1 MKTLTIP
8 EGYQCVMPY
17 LIVEN
22 AIGFLEFTKVV
33 FGAEEKYKAMRDE
46 KIIQHAEIT
55 IGGSVIMFTDATVQY
70 AGRPGGFF
78 IYVADC
84 DDVYEKA
91 LTNGATSI
99 AAPADQAY
107 GRSAGIEDAFSNTW
121 WITSVAQVS

>member
-8 EGYQCVMPY
+8 EGYQSVMPY

-22 AIGFLEFTKVV
+22 AVGFLNFAKEV

-46 KIIQHAEIT
+46 NTIQHAELT
-55 IGGSVIMFTDATVQY
+55 IGGSVIMFTDATPQY
-70 AGRPGGFF
+70 GGRPAGFF

-84 DDVYEKA
+84 DEAYEKS

-107 GRSAGIEDAFSNTW
+107 GRSAGIEDAFGNTW
-121 WITSVAQVS
+121 WITSVNAA